1 MIYALFLLPIL
12 FTIFLFRY
20 PLIFGGIMLV
30 VFIYSLLEYLYNR
43 WWKS

>member
-12 FTIFLFRY
+12 FMIFLFRY
-20 PLIFGGIMLV
+20 PLIFAGIMLV
-30 VFIYSLLEYLYNR
+30 VFIYSFLEYLYNR